1 MPRRFIDW
9 EKTGRALELLRGDN
23 LNLRRY
29 VCHELNCENGN
40 CSGDCSTCTYDMDN
54 RISRSELGSVFH
66 VSENVVANWEHGITP
81 VGLDDLLFYC
91 EIAQVALEDII
102 TYR

>member
-40 CSGDCSTCTYDMDN
+40 
-54 RISRSELGSVFH
+54 VFH

-102 TYR
+102 AYR

>member
-54 RISRSELGSVFH
+54 RISRSDSEVCFMFRKMLSPTGST
-66 VSENVVANWEHGITP
+66 A
-81 VGLDDLLFYC
+81 
-91 EIAQVALEDII
+91 
-102 TYR
+102 